1 MQLQRKLTDL
11 YEKLLK
17 SYGYQ
22 GWWPL
27 YFSIPSGATNGY
39 FKKGCHPR
47 DYNFPQNSA
56 QKLEICL
63 GAILTQNTK
72 WQNVVPALRELKTSN
87 LFSLTA
93 LRKANSEQIAVA
105 IKSAGY
111 YNQKSQTI
119 KRLVNFLRTHSFVKL
134 KDESTPVVREKLLA
148 IKGIGPETADCILL
162 YALDKTSFVIDAYTT
177 RICMQLGIIDKKMSY
192 DELKYLFESSLEK
205 KKELFQEYHALLV
218 CHGKMY
224 YSRKPYGV
232 SDPLINFE

>member
-1 MQLQRKLTDL
+1 MHLQYKLTDL
-11 YEKLLK
+11 YERLLK

-27 YFSIPSGATNGY
+27 YYSIPPGVTFGNY
-39 FKKGCHPR
+39 KKGYHPG
-47 DYNFPQNSA
+47 DYNFPQNSV

-72 WQNVVPALRELKTSN
+72 WQNVVSALHSLNASN

-93 LRKANSEQIAVA
+93 LQKATSEQIAVA

-119 KRLVNFLRTHSFVKL
+119 KRLVTFLRAHPFAKL
-134 KDESTPVVREKLLA
+134 KNESTPVAREKLLS

-177 RICMQLGIIDKKMSY
+177 RICRQLRIIDKKTSY
-192 DELKYLFESSLEK
+192 AELKHLFESSLEK

-232 SDPLINFE
+232 NDPMIDF